1 MTGMREGLKGRVNMQ
16 LVLRPDFRYAHFRQA
31 KNQARCHS
39 VFQLP
44 PSTLAR
50 NDGLEHEPRLRVEPE
65 EESFFSSEG
74 DVSLLPADADV
85 DNSQPLLFK
94 DMIRKAAY
102 TQCSERQVLM
112 GKVFEQLT
120 DEERVFLNAAYL
132 GDVGIVRQSLEES
145 ADSNL
150 SVNCVD
156 YMGRNALHLAIDSE
170 KLDIIEILLD
180 NLSFN
185 CIEEALLHAI
195 SKGATKIVKIIIEH
209 PNFMA
214 GEDRLRRMGGG
225 EAFFRTE
232 EKSQF
237 PPDITPLI
245 LAAHYNNHEI
255 IQMFLSRNHTIEKPH
270 PISCKCSDCV
280 TKQNYDSLK
289 RSRSRLNA
297 YRALASPAY
306 MALSSPDPIMTT
318 FELRQEMMKLA
329 EVEKEFKHKS
339 EYLGMVEQCMN
350 FACELM
356 DLCRGTQEVEAVL
369 SDSGEATERDIL
381 ARLKMAIR
389 YEEKKFVA
397 HPNCQQH
404 MTSIWYGSEMGFL
417 QSLNGLMQFIYLIL
431 FIPIIPFLCVIYVFV
446 PGEEKV
452 QSLLKEKLRP
462 ASTLITHVQICLLW
476 IECKQVYNSGARSY
490 ITDYYNTMDFGV
502 LSMYLSS
509 YVLRFFTEFKVS
521 EADRYFN
528 GTTLAKEYLMN
539 HNYTFFDLHIARI
552 KAQRESPHHYFMEAS
567 RFQWEPYDPEIVSD
581 ALFAIA
587 NVISFARTTWLMP
600 AFEVLGPLQIS
611 LGRMIGDITRFM
623 VLFTL
628 VLFAFMVGLHNL
640 YWYYGSQK
648 IKMDL
653 NGTLVSVHA
662 AKAFQGLHK
671 TFASLFWAMF
681 GQVSISEIAI
691 RHPLP
696 DGGVASA
703 ADPPVN
709 SFRAGLGG
717 GEVRQC
723 LALDCDKTKIYC
735 SDSVGPGEDPS
746 NAVYTDEKSSLT
758 ESSTALVE
766 TVGMYLF
773 AVYHVVIIIVLI
785 NMLIAM
791 MSHSFEDIQTDCDV
805 EWKFART
812 KLWLNY
818 MDDGSTLPVPFN
830 MLPTPKSFFYGW
842 QSCKELFCHVDGFM
856 HGKARKQTFLKQR
869 RETVCKTLEL
879 KPDETS
885 YSDIMHRLVKRY
897 LFKLERAKD
906 EKENV
911 KDGHTNLRGEEVEIW
926 DPTVDGEPP
935 PPVPETPSRIPYAT
949 PPIAEEEEEPQP
961 ERRTVP
967 LATTLAIP
975 QLDAIQR
982 SQKLLDVRLQ
992 HLQANSKENNRMM
1005 DDVEFIRRLMTE
1017 NQKALCN
1024 VVQALANIQGEIVN
1038 LAQCLRPT
1046 PRPQTQT
1053 QTARSTTATTT
1064 ATPAT
1069 SPTGIL
1075 ANANTHHL
1083 QQHHQQQP
1091 QLHHANAVTTSSVK
1105 HATAQSTTT
1114 SSSVTRKRGSGPDED
1129 ESKV

>member
-1 MTGMREGLKGRVNMQ
+1 MALRGYNRISLTEMEDFENFSMGLDYGAADKRASAM
-16 LVLRPDFRYAHFRQA
+16 
-31 KNQARCHS
+31 
-39 VFQLP
+39 
-44 PSTLAR
+44 PSQGSLFT
-50 NDGLEHEPRLRVEPE
+50 NFE
-65 EESFFSSEG
+65 
-74 DVSLLPADADV
+74 DV
-85 DNSQPLLFK
+85 
-94 DMIRKAAY
+94 
-102 TQCSERQVLM
+102 
-112 GKVFEQLT
+112 QLT

-132 GDVGIVRQSLEES
+132 GDVGIVRQSLEDSVES
-145 ADSNL
+145 SLN
-150 SVNCVD
+150 VNCVD

-170 KLDIIEILLD
+170 KLDVIEILLD

-195 SKGATKIVKIIIEH
+195 SKGATKIVKLIIEH

-214 GEDRLRRMGGG
+214 GEDKLRRMGGG
-225 EAFFRTE
+225 DAFFRLE

-270 PISCKCSDCV
+270 PISCKCQDCV

-329 EVEKEFKHKS
+329 EVEKEFKS
-339 EYLGMVEQCMN
+339 EYLNMVEQCMN

-369 SDSGEATERDIL
+369 SESDEGTERDPL

-389 YEEKKFVA
+389 YMEKKFVA

-417 QSLNGLMQFIYLIL
+417 QSLNGLMQFLYLIIFL
-431 FIPIIPFLCVIYVFV
+431 PAIPFMCVLYIVA
-446 PGEEKV
+446 PGSKFGAVMRCPVTKFITHTTSHMCFLILLAAATFRISESNDAITSSSDLKDSLYEHLNKDERI
-452 QSLLKEKLRP
+452 QSLLKETLRP
-462 ASTLITHVQICLLW
+462 ANKLITDVQMCIVFWVLGLLW
-476 IECKQVYNSGARSY
+476 IECKQIYSCGARCY
-490 ITDYYNTMDFGV
+490 IMDYYNAMDFAV

-509 YVLRFFTEFKVS
+509 YVLRFFTNYKVT
-521 EADRYFN
+521 EADNFFN
-528 GTTLAKEYLMN
+528 GTQTARTLLNEG
-539 HNYTFFDLHIARI
+539 NYTFFDLFLANV
-552 KAQRESPHHYFMEAS
+552 KQRGSSSTPKNYFMEAS
-567 RFQWEPYDPEIVSD
+567 RFKWDEYDPEIVSD
-581 ALFAIA
+581 VLFAIA
-587 NVISFARTTWLMP
+587 NVISFARTTQLMP

-648 IKMDL
+648 IRMDI
-653 NGTLVSVHA
+653 NGKQVAVHA
-662 AKAFQGLHK
+662 AKSFQGLQQ
-671 TFASLFWAMF
+671 TFSSLFWAMF
-681 GQVSISEIAI
+681 GHSAIADI
-691 RHPLP
+691 TINHPKPNGGNLFTP
-696 DGGVASA
+696 DN
-703 ADPPVN
+703 PQLQN
-709 SFRAGLGG
+709 S
-717 GEVRQC
+717 
-723 LALDCDKTKIYC
+723 T
-735 SDSVGPGEDPS
+735 S
-746 NAVYTDEKSSLT
+746 
-758 ESSTALVE
+758 LVE
-766 TVGMYLF
+766 TVGMYLYGI
-773 AVYHVVIIIVLI
+773 YHVVIIIVLI

-830 MLPTPKSFFYGW
+830 MIPTPKSFFYGW
-842 QSCKELFCHVDGFM
+842 QAVKETFNPSSEVTEPGRH
-856 HGKARKQTFLKQR
+856 RRQTFLKKR
-869 RETVCKTLEL
+869 RETVCKNLEL

-906 EKENV
+906 EKEI
-911 KDGHTNLRGEEVEIW
+911 DGHGNVRAEEVEIW
-926 DPTVDGEPP
+926 DPTAPDGPP
-935 PPVPETPSRIPYAT
+935 PPIPETPSRIPYAT
-949 PPIAEEEEEPQP
+949 PPIPEEEDDIKSHHRST
-961 ERRTVP
+961 RRKTGWKSHNRRASSTNLP
-967 LATTLAIP
+967 IATTLAIP

-982 SQKLLDVRLQ
+982 SQKLLDMRLQ
-992 HLQANSKENNRMM
+992 QLQANHKETNRLQ
-1005 DDVEFIRRLMTE
+1005 DDVEFIRRLMAE

-1038 LAQCLRPT
+1038 LVQCLK
-1046 PRPQTQT
+1046 PQPKHQ
-1053 QTARSTTATTT
+1053 
-1064 ATPAT
+1064 PAN
-1069 SPTGIL
+1069 SISSQGSLP
-1075 ANANTHHL
+1075 NTHHQSNTVTMVPGGGVL
-1083 QQHHQQQP
+1083 
-1091 QLHHANAVTTSSVK
+1091 LIEKDVEGGLGNAGISGGRKTERERGGSGDRGVSKKERGDS
-1105 HATAQSTTT
+1105 
-1114 SSSVTRKRGSGPDED
+1114 RKRSGPEED

>member
-1 MTGMREGLKGRVNMQ
+1 MSKTMLPSCIVYNSPYSSPSRGLDYGAADKRASTM
-16 LVLRPDFRYAHFRQA
+16 
-31 KNQARCHS
+31 
-39 VFQLP
+39 
-44 PSTLAR
+44 PSQGSLFT
-50 NDGLEHEPRLRVEPE
+50 NFE
-65 EESFFSSEG
+65 
-74 DVSLLPADADV
+74 DV
-85 DNSQPLLFK
+85 
-94 DMIRKAAY
+94 
-102 TQCSERQVLM
+102 
-112 GKVFEQLT
+112 QLT

-145 ADSNL
+145 GESNL
-150 SVNCVD
+150 NVNCVD

-170 KLDIIEILLD
+170 KLDVIEILLD

-195 SKGATKIVKIIIEH
+195 SKGGTKIVKLVIEH

-214 GEDRLRRMGGG
+214 GEDRLRRLGGG

-237 PPDITPLI
+237 PPDITPVI

-280 TKQNYDSLK
+280 SKQNYDSLK

-329 EVEKEFKHKS
+329 EVEKEFKN
-339 EYLGMVEQCMN
+339 EYLQMVEQCMN

-369 SDSGEATERDIL
+369 SESGETTQRDPL
-381 ARLKMAIR
+381 ARLKQAIR

-417 QSLNGLMQFIYLIL
+417 QSLGWFRKLIYLIL
-431 FIPIIPFLCVIYVFV
+431 FLPAIPFMCIAYVFAPNIKFGRIMRCPV
-446 PGEEKV
+446 TKFITHTTSHICFLILLAAATFRITESGETITSTTEMNETKYAHLSSEEKI
-452 QSLLKEKLRP
+452 QNILKETLRP
-462 ASTLITHVQICLLW
+462 ASTLITHVQICIVFWILGLLW
-476 IECKQVYNSGARSY
+476 IECKQVYISGARAY
-490 ITDYYNTMDFGV
+490 TTDYYNLVDFSV
-502 LSMYLSS
+502 LSMYLAS
-509 YVLRFFTEFKVS
+509 YVLRFFTEYQVS
-521 EADRYFN
+521 EADRTSN
-528 GTTLAKEYLMN
+528 GTNRARELLMQQN
-539 HNYTFFDLHIARI
+539 HTYFHLLVADIKNPNHRI
-552 KAQRESPHHYFMEAS
+552 NYFMEAS
-567 RFQWEPYDPEIVSD
+567 RFHWEANDPEIVSD
-581 ALFAIA
+581 VLFAIA
-587 NVISFARTTWLMP
+587 NVISFARTTYLMP

-640 YWYYGSQK
+640 YWYYGAQK
-648 IKMDL
+648 IKMEI
-653 NGTLVSVHA
+653 NGNLVNAHA
-662 AKAFQGLHK
+662 AKAFQGLRQ
-671 TFASLFWAMF
+671 TFYSLFWSMF
-681 GQVSISEIAI
+681 GQVSMSDITVM
-691 RHPLP
+691 HPEP
-696 DGGVASA
+696 DGGYVSS
-703 ADPPVN
+703 VV
-709 SFRAGLGG
+709 GVGKGG
-717 GEVRQC
+717 GGVFKST
-723 LALDCDKTKIYC
+723 LYG
-735 SDSVGPGEDPS
+735 SS
-746 NAVYTDEKSSLT
+746 NQD
-758 ESSTALVE
+758 SSTSIVE
-766 TVGMYLF
+766 SVGMYLF
-773 AVYHVVIIIVLI
+773 GIYHVVIIIVLI

-818 MDDGSTLPVPFN
+818 MDEGSTLPVPFN
-830 MLPTPKSFFYGW
+830 MIPTPKSFYYVYIFFKDLIKH
-842 QSCKELFCHVDGFM
+842 SKNGFLEYE
-856 HGKARKQTFLKQR
+856 KNRKQTFLKKR

-885 YSDIMHRLVKRY
+885 YIDIMHRLVKRY

-906 EKENV
+906 ETAAL
-911 KDGHTNLRGEEVEIW
+911 KDMGNIRAEEVEFIEA
-926 DPTVDGEPP
+926 PEVPP
-935 PPVPETPSRIPYAT
+935 PPIPTDTPSRIPFAT
-949 PPIAEEEEEPQP
+949 PPIPEEEGEDNSKSDGRATAVSKRKSSNRSHHN
-961 ERRTVP
+961 RRTSMANVP
-967 LATTLAIP
+967 MTTTTLAIP

-992 HLQANSKENNRMM
+992 HLQANSKENNRLQ
-1005 DDVEFIRRLMTE
+1005 DDVEFIRKLMTE

-1038 LAQCLRPT
+1038 LAQCLKPA
-1046 PRPQTQT
+1046 PRPQSNAIPNAHGQT
-1053 QTARSTTATTT
+1053 
-1064 ATPAT
+1064 
-1069 SPTGIL
+1069 
-1075 ANANTHHL
+1075 
-1083 QQHHQQQP
+1083 
-1091 QLHHANAVTTSSVK
+1091 NAVSSNR
-1105 HATAQSTTT
+1105 AS
-1114 SSSVTRKRGSGPDED
+1114 RKRSGPEED
-1129 ESKV
+1129 DTKV